1 MTSSKINMQGAEVQ
15 RGGNLV
21 IIIIMR
27 EVLSNSDALR
37 IKTENFQSK
46 KRYINRYQP
55 YKLHRHIRQD
65 LS

>member
-1 MTSSKINMQGAEVQ
+1 MQGAEAQ

-27 EVLSNSDALR
+27 EVLSDALR

>member
-1 MTSSKINMQGAEVQ
+1 MTSSKINMQGAEAQ

-27 EVLSNSDALR
+27 EVLSDALR